1 MSSSDSSSQPAGRAL
16 VRGFLLGVLLGVLL
30 VFLLDVF
37 LPLPLP
43 LPAGRGGRWWG
54 AWSGAEQ
61 MSACGTRRLG
71 HRVRGCGVRLGRCQ
85 GNNCRTS
92 SLCHA
97 RVSSSAEAN
106 QEQGAARCTGS
117 DDNRGLF
124 DAHAGDLD
132 ATARCWWRCLNGQR
146 RTVGEFGGRSLV

>member
-16 VRGFLLGVLLGVLL
+16 VLGFLLGVLLI
-30 VFLLDVF
+30 FLLDFF

-43 LPAGRGGRWWG
+43 AVRGGRWWG
-54 AWSGAEQ
+54 GQGAEQ

-85 GNNCRTS
+85 GNSCHTS

-97 RVSSSAEAN
+97 RVSSSAEAD

-117 DDNRGLF
+117 DDNRGVL

-132 ATARCWWRCLNGQR
+132 ATARCWWWCLDGQR
-146 RTVGEFGGRSLV
+146 RRVGRIWRSTARLNP